1 MILIEFYVE
10 AIESMVFW
18 IFRRPMSSILEGS
31 GNKERKRRNAIC
43 DAVQK
48 SSAMSTGE
56 SEWKRNGTEWNNYD
70 ESAIS
75 LNWKVFGSDLIFS
88 VGIRRYIEMA
98 VCTLYLYN
106 VHIHL
111 ISCIFIDAVDTW
123 RRVVKSC
130 TARTKQANSE
140 ENGKNQQQQQQ
151 REQQQ
156 QRNNVNKNQRL
167 KIAQTIDNTHN

>member
-1 MILIEFYVE
+1 MI
-10 AIESMVFW
+10 FW
-18 IFRRPMSSILEGS
+18 IFRRPMSSILEGG

-48 SSAMSTGE
+48 TSAMSTGK

-75 LNWKVFGSDLIFS
+75 LNWKVFGSDLICS

-98 VCTLYLYN
+98 VCTLYLCH

-123 RRVVKSC
+123 RRVAKWSTRRG
-130 TARTKQANSE
+130 TARHEGGQAHRW
-140 ENGKNQQQQQQ
+140 GMRVKKPTAMPTIKC
-151 REQQQ
+151 EQEL
-156 QRNNVNKNQRL
+156 NWK
-167 KIAQTIDNTHN
+167 